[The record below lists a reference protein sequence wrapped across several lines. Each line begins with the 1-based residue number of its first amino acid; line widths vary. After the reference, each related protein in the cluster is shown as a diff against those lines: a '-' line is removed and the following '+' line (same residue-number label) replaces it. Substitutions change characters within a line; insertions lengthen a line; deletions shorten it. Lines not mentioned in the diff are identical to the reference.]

1 MTDAFFT
8 TSNGSWFTP
17 TDHARGPWDPGACHA
32 GPPTALLVR
41 AVEALVP
48 HQRLTRITV
57 ELIRPVPMAG
67 FRVQAEVRRPGRS
80 VTHTE
85 AEIYDDDRFYAR
97 AYALHIRTLDGLEV
111 RTAESPSPLFSDS
124 VEGSFPIDESRHQLG
139 AFASAVDVR
148 YDKGSGM
155 GVGGPSTMWMR
166 TKYPILED
174 EEPSPFQ
181 KIAPLGDCGNGI
193 SYNDSID
200 VISFPNTDLT
210 ISLHR
215 DPVGDWFG
223 SKSVSHWQ
231 PTGIGLSDSEL
242 FDIDGS
248 VGRATQ
254 SLILDTTS
262 TNP

>member
-1 MTDAFFT
+1 MTDAYFT
-8 TSNGSWFTP
+8 LGRDGWFKP
-17 TDHARGPWDPGACHA
+17 TEHSRGPWDADACHA

-57 ELIRPVPMAG
+57 ELTRPVPMAG
-67 FRVQAEVRRPGRS
+67 FRVQAEVRRLGRS

-85 AEIYDDDRFYAR
+85 AAIYGSDRFYAR
-97 AYALHIRTLDGLEV
+97 AFALHIRTLDGLQV
-111 RTAESPSPLFSDS
+111 RTAESFSPLFSDS
-124 VEGSFPIDESRHQLG
+124 VEGPFPIDKSRHQLG
-139 AFASAVDVR
+139 TFASAVDVR
-148 YDKGSGM
+148 YDKESGA
-155 GVGGPSTMWMR
+155 GVGGPTTMWMR
-166 TKYPILED
+166 SKYPILEG

-181 KIAPLGDCGNGI
+181 QIAPLADCGNGI

-215 DPVGDWFG
+215 DPVGNWFG
-223 SKSVSHWQ
+223 SRSVSHWQ
-231 PTGIGLSDSEL
+231 PTGIGMSDSEL
-242 FDIDGS
+242 FDRHGA

-254 SLILDTTS
+254 SLILDS
-262 TNP
+262 AR